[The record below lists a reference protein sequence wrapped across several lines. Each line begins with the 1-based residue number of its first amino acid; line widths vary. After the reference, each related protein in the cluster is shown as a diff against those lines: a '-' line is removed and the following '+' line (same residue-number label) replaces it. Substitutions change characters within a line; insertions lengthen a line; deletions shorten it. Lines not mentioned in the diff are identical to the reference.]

1 MKRLLWHLGRM
12 DLERG
17 AMLDARRSVI
27 KISYKVVVIYTS
39 WVMAKGSFVS
49 MLWEV
54 TINNCVGA
62 VIWS

>member
-1 MKRLLWHLGRM
+1 M

-39 WVMAKGSFVS
+39 WVMAEGSFVS